1 MSNDSD
7 FLEEVDVEEA
17 KAAEKQSQINEHGL
31 RYDGSKVGRQPWANS
46 PGIYCVKPE
55 VYHTCNIKDV
65 KIGFSGGESTRGKL
79 AQRMASYATAF
90 VNFRIL
96 FVITY
101 SGHDTASM
109 AEKVM
114 KNFLKEQGK
123 SARVHVSGTDSEWYE
138 VDEALI
144 DPLLQHM
151 YDVDNDGFL
160 PLVEMFDP
168 EMRPGTMVWARFEN
182 VFYPAK
188 IQRLSE
194 KRHKNEFPQDLW
206 NDYVE
211 PEGKYGGSMKLV
223 RFYDDANKYGI
234 VDIDDIVPWQD
245 GVDKGYASIADV
257 LQDVVKAE
265 KYIAKVDKQNST
277 RHEKGVTKP
286 EPTKGW
292 WFSKRANMT
301 MDADIA
307 RFMIDEKYPFVPK
320 DDRKWRAFKNSLARA
335 KRGGDPSEISAA
347 RTELNEYVGG
357 RTKPVKSV
365 LDEYYEEPPAP
376 SSGPSSASVG
386 GMLDTDDP
394 FESVVSVE
402 QPQTIQPA
410 HLSSG
415 PIPPAPSPRFSFV
428 PPADAA
434 EHLADEFAKEA
445 SKRQKASA
453 GPAKKAS
460 AVRAARFSSLNPL
473 NRLKNL
479 NPFGMLTKLNP
490 FPFTPFF

>member
-31 RYDGSKVGRQPWANS
+31 RYDGSKVGLQPWANS

-55 VYHTCNIKDV
+55 VYYTCNKKDV

-96 FVITY
+96 FIIVY

-123 SARVHVSGTDSEWYE
+123 TARVHVSGTDSEWFE

-144 DPLLQHM
+144 QPLLQHM

-160 PLVEMFDP
+160 PVVEMFDP

-188 IQRLSE
+188 IQRLRE

-211 PEGKYGGSMKLV
+211 PEGEHGGSMKLV
-223 RFYDDANKYGI
+223 KFFDDENKYGI

-245 GVDKGYASIADV
+245 GLEQGYASIVDV

-286 EPTKGW
+286 EPAKGW
-292 WFSKRANMT
+292 WFKERANMT
-301 MDADIA
+301 MQADVA
-307 RFMIDEKYPFVPK
+307 RFMIDEKHPFVPESDK
-320 DDRKWRAFKNSLARA
+320 TWRALRRSLDRA
-335 KRGGDPSEISAA
+335 KRGGDPSEISVA
-347 RTELNEYVGG
+347 RAELAQHVAG
-357 RTKPVKSV
+357 RTKSV
-365 LDEYYEEPPAP
+365 LDEYYEEPAPSSGP

-386 GMLDTDDP
+386 GVFDTGDAYD
-394 FESVVSVE
+394 SVMSVE
-402 QPQTIQPA
+402 EPIHPA

-415 PIPPAPSPRFSFV
+415 PIPPAPSPRVSFV

-434 EHLADEFAKEA
+434 EHLADELAKEA

-453 GPAKKAS
+453 GGAKKTKGS
-460 AVRAARFSSLNPL
+460 RFSALNPL
-473 NRLKNL
+473 NRLNPL
-479 NPFGMLTKLNP
+479 NPFGILRKLNS
-490 FPFTPFF
+490 FF